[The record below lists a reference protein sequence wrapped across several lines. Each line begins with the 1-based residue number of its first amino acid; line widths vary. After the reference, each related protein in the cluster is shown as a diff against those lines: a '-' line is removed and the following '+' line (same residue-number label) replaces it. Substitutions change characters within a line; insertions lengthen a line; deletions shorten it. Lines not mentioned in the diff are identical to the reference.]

1 MALAGMFQRNPI
13 VAIIGA
19 TGIFFS
25 ACYSIYLYN
34 RISYGAYSPH
44 LNPLKDLNR
53 REFILLITLL
63 VPTIILGIFPNVV
76 LETLHSSVTSLLY
89 NIPLY
94 PLSSVE
100 DDSILLLGSIL
111 SLKSLSNDK
120 TDKCN
125 LVKDADFLEWFRGFT
140 DAESNFFYL

>member
-1 MALAGMFQRNPI
+1 MYQYLHYYSNFRLSTLMPSYAYAFGKAKQALRKEA

-44 LNPLKDLNR
+44 LKPLKDLNR

-76 LETLHSSVTSLLY
+76 LETLHSSVT
-89 NIPLY
+89 
-94 PLSSVE
+94 
-100 DDSILLLGSIL
+100 
-111 SLKSLSNDK
+111 
-120 TDKCN
+120 
-125 LVKDADFLEWFRGFT
+125 
-140 DAESNFFYL
+140 